1 MSKLSYFRA
10 KNAMLIASFI
20 SNVFGVAVIIF
31 ISRGTS
37 ELFVPEIIPLPLRV
51 TLIFLPCAF
60 IVAFILALIYERPIR
75 LYLNQ
80 LRDRKSLPK
89 EDVILKIELPN
100 PQPTYVVLTYT

>member
-1 MSKLSYFRA
+1 
-10 KNAMLIASFI
+10 MLIASFI

-37 ELFVPEIIPLPLRV
+37 ELFAPEIIPLPLRV

-100 PQPTYVVLTYT
+100 PQPT